1 MYKVEIPNNYLC
13 TEELSFLEYVSFWS
27 VIIMWSITY
36 FSEWDF
42 NIYQ

>member
-1 MYKVEIPNNYLC
+1 MC
-13 TEELSFLEYVSFWS
+13 TEELSFLEHVPFWS

-36 FSEWDF
+36 FLEWDF